1 VIAKETKDWQT
12 EADRNKEGLVR
23 RSVHARGTLL
33 AQYPSGT
40 LARVIKTLS
49 EERFDLSVD
58 VIPLV
63 KTPERS
69 WLNSRFQAG

>member
-1 VIAKETKDWQT
+1 
-12 EADRNKEGLVR
+12 VR